1 MHWLAYAGTDQVH
14 VNCSDCGWALLNACR
29 WLNLNLDGVR
39 AHRDR
44 DLLGPSGIPRLEVS
58 TCVSLAHTSRKFGFA
73 ALSTRMCGL
82 MHLERRWARCRVAT
96 HASPAV
102 ATAVRPVAVP
112 ALAGPMERVRAGFY
126 AFLCEVM

>member
-44 DLLGPSGIPRLEVS
+44 DLLGPSGSPRLEVS
-58 TCVSLAHTSRKFGFA
+58 TCVSLAHTSRRFGFA

-102 ATAVRPVAVP
+102 ATAVRPVGVP
-112 ALAGPMERVRAGFY
+112 ALWSRVRAGVY
-126 AFLCEVM
+126 AFLCEFM

>member
-44 DLLGPSGIPRLEVS
+44 DCLGLRGSLGWKLAPASALHTRQGGSDLLL
-58 TCVSLAHTSRKFGFA
+58 
-73 ALSTRMCGL
+73 
-82 MHLERRWARCRVAT
+82 
-96 HASPAV
+96 
-102 ATAVRPVAVP
+102 
-112 ALAGPMERVRAGFY
+112 
-126 AFLCEVM
+126 